1 MNKCRTMPKNH
12 EVLPRMSGGI
22 RNSASLKD
30 VFFFP
35 GGKHRRKLMGEGIV
49 RARIS
54 KGLVMA

>member
-1 MNKCRTMPKNH
+1 MPKNH